1 VTGWNELVDAK
12 FRPPTGRPGIVA
24 RTELVD
30 RLRASPSVISVVAPT
45 GYGKTTLLS
54 QWARTHRRRHLAWV
68 SVDRGDND
76 TSVLL
81 TNAALALDKV
91 EAIDGGVLRTLAS
104 PGAATAANAIARIA
118 STLASRSEPVRLVFD
133 HAEMLDN
140 PECRDAIAELAMRI
154 PEGSQ
159 LAIATRD
166 TPPLQ
171 TALLRSRREMVE
183 IGIGDLAMNEQ
194 EAAALLEGAGVTLD
208 DAGVAE
214 LVRRTEGWP
223 VGLYLAALAISAG
236 GKGTEAVAFT
246 GDHRLMADYLRSE
259 FLSRLPSAMVSFL
272 TRTALLDRLSGPL
285 CDAVLGTTKS
295 AQVLEA
301 LESSN
306 LLLVPLDPRR
316 EWYRYHHLFR
326 ELLSAELRRSEPAL
340 VPELH
345 VRAADWLEGHG
356 MAETAIDHA
365 QAADDADRV
374 ARLVAGMAQR
384 AYAEGR
390 VDTARRW
397 FDWFAERGLIEQY
410 PQVAVLGAQ
419 VEALLG
425 HPAPAE
431 HWADAAERGHFEGT
445 LPDGSPLDGWLAY
458 LRALLC
464 RDGVGQMRA
473 DAEAARDL
481 LAPGSPLRGAVL
493 TLEGTTHVLDGEVA
507 AADSI
512 LAHAVEVATY
522 LNAMPAAATALAER
536 VIVAI
541 EGRDWD
547 EAETLS
553 AQAVAVVEVGHLEDY
568 IVAALVYGVAARTD
582 IHRGDFAT
590 AREHVARAAR
600 LRPLLTYA
608 IPYSAQALLQIGHA
622 YLELSEPAGAR
633 VVLREVYDILR
644 QRPDLGRIPE
654 QADELQSMLDAIRA
668 TNVGA
673 SALTTAELRL
683 LPLLTTYLS
692 MPEIAERLHVSRNT
706 VKTQAISIYRKL
718 GVSSRSEANQRIVE
732 TGMLG
737 P

>member
-1 VTGWNELVDAK
+1 MQRRPTRTNFIEVTADDRPDPAEGPAGTWSEWVDAK

-30 RLRASPSVISVVAPT
+30 RLRASPSVISVVAPP

-54 QWARTHRRRHLAWV
+54 QWASAHGRRDVAWV
-68 SVDRGDND
+68 SVDRSDND

-91 EAIDGGVLRTLAS
+91 EPIDGGVFRTLAS

-183 IGIGDLAMNEQ
+183 IGIADLAMNEQ

-208 DAGVAE
+208 GAELAE

-246 GDHRLMADYLRSE
+246 GDHRLMASYLQSE
-259 FLSRLPSAMVSFL
+259 FLSRLSSDMVSFL
-272 TRTALLDRLSGPL
+272 TRTALLDRMSGPL
-285 CDAVLGTTKS
+285 CDAVLGATKS

-316 EWYRYHHLFR
+316 QWYRYHHLFR
-326 ELLSAELRRSEPAL
+326 ELLSAELKRAEPAL

-345 VRAADWLEGHG
+345 DRAAEWFENNG
-356 MAETAIDHA
+356 MPETAIDHA

-374 ARLVAGMAQR
+374 ARLVAGVAQA
-384 AYAEGR
+384 AYGDGR

-397 FDWFAERGLIEQY
+397 FGWFGSAGCSCGTHRSPSSVRRWRRCWDTRLRPSTGPTPPSVDTSRG
-410 PQVAVLGAQ
+410 
-419 VEALLG
+419 
-425 HPAPAE
+425 
-431 HWADAAERGHFEGT
+431 RSRT
-445 LPDGSPLDGWLAY
+445 
-458 LRALLC
+458 
-464 RDGVGQMRA
+464 
-473 DAEAARDL
+473 AARWMAGWRIS
-481 LAPGSPLRGAVL
+481 APFSVETVWPRCGPMPRPPWLSWLRGA
-493 TLEGTTHVLDGEVA
+493 
-507 AADSI
+507 SC
-512 LAHAVEVATY
+512 
-522 LNAMPAAATALAER
+522 
-536 VIVAI
+536 
-541 EGRDWD
+541 
-547 EAETLS
+547 
-553 AQAVAVVEVGHLEDY
+553 
-568 IVAALVYGVAARTD
+568 AARC
-582 IHRGDFAT
+582 
-590 AREHVARAAR
+590 
-600 LRPLLTYA
+600 
-608 IPYSAQALLQIGHA
+608 
-622 YLELSEPAGAR
+622 
-633 VVLREVYDILR
+633 
-644 QRPDLGRIPE
+644 
-654 QADELQSMLDAIRA
+654 
-668 TNVGA
+668 
-673 SALTTAELRL
+673 
-683 LPLLTTYLS
+683 
-692 MPEIAERLHVSRNT
+692 
-706 VKTQAISIYRKL
+706 
-718 GVSSRSEANQRIVE
+718 
-732 TGMLG
+732 
-737 P
+737 

>member
-1 VTGWNELVDAK
+1 MVPRTDLVSRLQA
-12 FRPPTGRPGIVA
+12 PPSA
-24 RTELVD
+24 
-30 RLRASPSVISVVAPT
+30 SVISIVAPP

-54 QWARTHRRRHLAWV
+54 QWARTKSRHDLAWV
-68 SVDRGDND
+68 SVDRDDND
-76 TSVLL
+76 ASVLL
-81 TNAALALDKV
+81 GDAARALHTID
-91 EAIDGGVLRTLAS
+91 AIDGGVFRALAS
-104 PGAATAANAIARIA
+104 PGASTAAGAVARIA
-118 STLASRSEPVRLVFD
+118 STLSARSRPVTLVFD
-133 HAEMLDN
+133 HAELLDN

-159 LAIATRD
+159 LAIATRAE
-166 TPPLQ
+166 PPLQ

-183 IGIGDLAMNEQ
+183 IGSGDLAMGEQ
-194 EAAALLEGAGVTLD
+194 EAAALLQGAGVTLD
-208 DAGVAE
+208 GTKLAE

-236 GKGTEAVAFT
+236 GKGADAIAFT
-246 GDHRLMADYLRSE
+246 GDHGLMAEYLQSE
-259 FLSRLPSAMVSFL
+259 FLSRLPSDMVSFL
-272 TRTALLDRLSGPL
+272 TRTAVLDRMSGSL
-285 CDAVLGTTKS
+285 CDAVLGSTKS

-345 VRAADWLEGHG
+345 DRAAEWFESNG
-356 MAETAIDHA
+356 MAELAIGHA
-365 QAADDADRV
+365 QAADDADRA
-374 ARLVAGMAQR
+374 ARLVAGVAQGV
-384 AYAEGR
+384 YGEGR
-390 VDTARRW
+390 VETARRW
-397 FDWFAERGLIEQY
+397 FGWFEHRGLLVRY

-425 HPAPAE
+425 HPAEAAN
-431 HWADAAERGHFEGT
+431 WAAAAERGQFDGT
-445 LPDGSPLDGWLAY
+445 LPDGSPLDGWVAY

-464 RDGVGQMRA
+464 RDGVAQMRT
-473 DAEAARDL
+473 DAEAARRL
-481 LAPGSPLRGAVL
+481 IAPGSQLRGGVL
-493 TLEGTTHVLDGEVA
+493 TLEGTTYVLEGDVA
-507 AADSI
+507 AADPI

-522 LNAMPAAATALAER
+522 LRAMPAAAMALAER

-547 EAETLS
+547 AAVNLS
-553 AQAVAVVEVGHLEDY
+553 AQAIAVVEAGHLEDY
-568 IVAALVYGVAARTD
+568 IVAAVVYAVAARTD
-582 IHRGDFAT
+582 IHGGDVAN
-590 AREHVARAAR
+590 ARANVARAAR
-600 LRPLLTYA
+600 LRPALTHA
-608 IPYSAQALLQIGHA
+608 IPYSALALLQIGHA
-622 YLELSEPAGAR
+622 YLELSDPAGGR
-633 VVLREVYDILR
+633 VVLREVRDILR
-644 QRPDLGRIPE
+644 ERPDLGRIPE
-654 QADELQSMLDAIRA
+654 QADELQAMLDAIRA

-718 GVSSRSEANQRIVE
+718 GVSSRSEANERIVE
-732 TGMLG
+732 TGLLG
-737 P
+737 G

>member
-1 VTGWNELVDAK
+1 M
-12 FRPPTGRPGIVA
+12 
-24 RTELVD
+24 
-30 RLRASPSVISVVAPT
+30 VAPP

-54 QWARTHRRRHLAWV
+54 QWARTHHRSHLAWV
-68 SVDRGDND
+68 SVDRSDND

-81 TNAALALDKV
+81 TNAALALDKI
-91 EAIDGGVLRTLAS
+91 EPIDGGVLRTLAS

-140 PECRDAIAELAMRI
+140 PECRDAIGELAMRI

-171 TALLRSRREMVE
+171 TALLRSRRDMVE
-183 IGIGDLAMNEQ
+183 IGVGDLAMNEQ
-194 EAAALLEGAGVTLD
+194 EATALLEGAGVTLD
-208 DAGVAE
+208 GAELTE

-236 GKGTEAVAFT
+236 GKRTEAVAFT
-246 GDHRLMADYLRSE
+246 GDHRLMADYLQAE

-272 TRTALLDRLSGPL
+272 TRTALLDRLSAPV
-285 CDAVLGTTKS
+285 CDAMLGSTGS
-295 AQVLEA
+295 AQVLET

-326 ELLSAELRRSEPAL
+326 ELLTAELRRSEPAL

-345 VRAADWLEGHG
+345 VRAADWFEGHG

-365 QAADDADRV
+365 QAADDSDRV
-374 ARLVAGMAQR
+374 ARLVASLAQR

-390 VDTARRW
+390 VDTTRRW

-431 HWADAAERGHFEGT
+431 HWADAAERGQFEGA
-445 LPDGSPLDGWLAY
+445 LPDGSSLDGWLAY

-464 RDGVGQMRA
+464 REGVRQMRA
-473 DAEAARDL
+473 DAVAALAL
-481 LAPGSPLRGAVL
+481 LAPGSSLRGAVL
-493 TLEGTTHVLDGEVA
+493 ALEGTAYVLDGEFA
-507 AADSI
+507 AADPV

-522 LNAMPAAATALAER
+522 MGAQPAAAMALAER
-536 VIVAI
+536 VVVAI
-541 EGRDWD
+541 EGGDWD
-547 EAETLS
+547 AAETLS
-553 AQAVAVVEVGHLEDY
+553 AQAMGVVEAGHLEDY
-568 IVAALVYGVAARTD
+568 IVAALVYAVAARTD
-582 IHRGDFAT
+582 IHRGDFAI
-590 AREHVARAAR
+590 AREHVTRAAR
-600 LRPLLTYA
+600 LRPLLTHA
-608 IPYSAQALLQIGHA
+608 IPYSAQALLHIGHA
-622 YLELSEPAGAR
+622 YVELSDPAGAR
-633 VVLREVYDILR
+633 VVLREVRDILR
-644 QRPDLGRIPE
+644 QRRDLGRIPE
-654 QADELQSMLDAIRA
+654 QAEELQSMLDAIRT
-668 TNVGA
+668 TNMGA

-692 MPEIAERLHVSRNT
+692 MPEIAARLHVSRNT

-718 GVSSRSEANQRIVE
+718 GVSSRSEANERIVE
-732 TGMLG
+732 TGLLG
-737 P
+737 R

>member
-1 VTGWNELVDAK
+1 MVDAK

-30 RLRASPSVISVVAPT
+30 RLRASPSVISVVAPP

-54 QWARTHRRRHLAWV
+54 QWASTHRRRHLAWV
-68 SVDRGDND
+68 SVDRSDND

-91 EAIDGGVLRTLAS
+91 EPIDGGVLRTLAS
-104 PGAATAANAIARIA
+104 PGAATAAHAIARIA

-194 EAAALLEGAGVTLD
+194 EAAALLEGAGVTLN

-223 VGLYLAALAISAG
+223 VGLYLAALAINAG
-236 GKGTEAVAFT
+236 GKRTEAVAFT
-246 GDHRLMADYLRSE
+246 GDHRLMADYLQSE

-272 TRTALLDRLSGPL
+272 TRTALLDRLSAPV
-285 CDAVLGTTKS
+285 CDAMLGSTGS

-345 VRAADWLEGHG
+345 VRAADWFEGHG

-374 ARLVAGMAQR
+374 ARLVAGVAQT
-384 AYAEGR
+384 AYGDGR

-397 FDWFAERGLIEQY
+397 FGWFENRGLLVRY

-425 HPAPAE
+425 HPAAAE

-445 LPDGSPLDGWLAY
+445 LPDGSPLAAWLAY

-464 RDGVGQMRA
+464 RDGVAQMRS
-473 DAEAARDL
+473 DAEAARAL
-481 LAPGSPLRGAVL
+481 LAPGSQLRGAVL
-493 TLEGTTHVLDGEVA
+493 TLEGTTYVLEGDIAVA
-507 AADSI
+507 DPI

-522 LNAMPAAATALAER
+522 LRAMPAAAMALAER

-541 EGRDWD
+541 EGRHWD
-547 EAETLS
+547 AAVTLS
-553 AQAVAVVEVGHLEDY
+553 AQAMGVVEAGHLEDY
-568 IVAALVYGVAARTD
+568 IVAAPVYAVAARTD
-582 IHRGDFAT
+582 IHRGDIAS
-590 AREHVARAAR
+590 ARENVARAAR

-608 IPYSAQALLQIGHA
+608 IPYSAQVLLQMGHA
-622 YLELSEPAGAR
+622 YLELSDAAGAR
-633 VVLREVYDILR
+633 VVLREVRDIIR
-644 QRPDLGRIPE
+644 QRPALGRIPA

-673 SALTTAELRL
+673 SSLTTAELRL

-718 GVSSRSEANQRIVE
+718 GVSSRSEANERIVE
-732 TGMLG
+732 TGLLG
-737 P
+737 R